1 VLKTLTGTDG
11 GTCSCFLGTLNSN
24 RYKIAHL
31 MCDDETVQ
39 PSICSMMLAAAT
51 VASSLL
57 HCTSSTSNY
66 SVKMISMRAIIR
78 ASEVVLLS
86 TFLWKMTSLKDSIV
100 DLPGL
105 DYDPSFR
112 QYSGYL
118 TVMRSSF
125 ILLVY

>member
-1 VLKTLTGTDG
+1 
-11 GTCSCFLGTLNSN
+11 
-24 RYKIAHL
+24 
-31 MCDDETVQ
+31 
-39 PSICSMMLAAAT
+39 MLAAAT